1 MKYYICHKVNNLIS
15 EDYDRHKVEYE
26 VRDED
31 AVEDKR
37 AAVGNEKSSQGIS
50 TVDSGKWHN
59 EYVQYV
65 IYNSANVID
74 SFCGTGSIT
83 YGVLSNGTNDDKAPH
98 LTEW

>member
-50 TVDSGKWHN
+50 TVDSGK
-59 EYVQYV
+59 
-65 IYNSANVID
+65 
-74 SFCGTGSIT
+74 
-83 YGVLSNGTNDDKAPH
+83 
-98 LTEW
+98 